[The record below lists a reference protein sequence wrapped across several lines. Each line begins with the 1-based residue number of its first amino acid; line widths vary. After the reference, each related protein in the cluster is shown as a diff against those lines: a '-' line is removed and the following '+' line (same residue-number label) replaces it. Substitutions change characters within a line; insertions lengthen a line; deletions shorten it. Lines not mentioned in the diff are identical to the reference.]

1 MLRDFNARVRQRDRE
16 SDLWKGTL
24 RVHGLDE
31 RNDAGGEFLE
41 FCSINDLTIMNSSF
55 KEELHLGTWMYA
67 ATKRYH
73 IIDYVVLHCCIPTNG
88 GCAQMSKLCVDQIAG
103 QIIVWYVPRYL
114 PTSHNHNRR
123 QNKISSL
130 CCSQTAT

>member
-55 KEELHLGTWMYA
+55 KKEELHLGTWMYA

-73 IIDYVVLHCCIPTNG
+73 IIDYVVLRSN
-88 GCAQMSKLCVDQIAG
+88 Q
-103 QIIVWYVPRYL
+103 
-114 PTSHNHNRR
+114 RR
-123 QNKISSL
+123 VCTDVQVMHESNCWSDHSMVRAKISAHITQPQSK
-130 CCSQTAT
+130 TKPR